1 MQRYISNGFN
11 MSGVEQREFNYIKQR
26 INEMRPE
33 QIREIKGVI
42 EFKRKTLLDEKPL
55 ISDEEMEFITIM
67 FKKT

>member
-1 MQRYISNGFN
+1 

-67 FKKT
+67 FKKTE

>member
-1 MQRYISNGFN
+1 
-11 MSGVEQREFNYIKQR
+11 MSGVEKREFNYIKQR

-67 FKKT
+67 FKKTE